1 MPSQEAAIAAVQ
13 FRVSHLPLHRSSVPL
28 RFELITGAVLAA
40 TIADETLREFR
51 GQYI

>member
-1 MPSQEAAIAAVQ
+1 MPSQEPAIAAVQ
-13 FRVSHLPLHRSSVPL
+13 FRVSHIPLHRSSVPL
-28 RFELITGAVLAA
+28 RFELIIGAVLAA

>member
-1 MPSQEAAIAAVQ
+1 
-13 FRVSHLPLHRSSVPL
+13 
-28 RFELITGAVLAA
+28 LIIGAVLAA